1 MANNAQSAHVQ
12 VQLPHLDANQLKLFQ
27 QLTQTVNSEAK
38 TSPILTHPPPPAPTT
53 ASSEVVAGPSNPP
66 TYWNNPRNTPD
77 KPWDAGSNYQAS
89 PVEENNYHGHRGRFR
104 GGYRSRVRG
113 RFGDRDREGYRE
125 RFYDTTRSPPGGH
138 GRTSRSRSPPR
149 SRYGGGAGRRDI
161 KPYSPPHRPS
171 IADQPDFHAASS
183 SSSQQHP
190 GVDEFGREIRPSSDD
205 EERSETPDDPKP
217 RPAPPPPPAAHAHAH
232 LSPTSN
238 PAVVEGAPPVPDD
251 QESSA
256 FAATPQTSSANAA
269 GGSQALQQ
277 ETAGDVGLGSFDYST
292 FDPTSPSSWEA
303 LGNAW
308 AATNGR
314 QPLQEELMMFVMEFT
329 VSMANQ
335 ALPTGGPVAQANQW
349 TTGQGQR
356 WMGDPPSSRGGP
368 PRGGRSRGGAF
379 GSRGGRRGLY
389 SGGNSRAEWE
399 YGGDGFG
406 GYADANGTDAIVLG
420 EHTNDTQSSHAQD
433 TPVHEQV
440 GQAGPGQD
448 EEGDGQTGTG
458 GRMQKV
464 GDNWVFVR
472 NDGSS

>member
-1 MANNAQSAHVQ
+1 

-27 QLTQTVNSEAK
+27 QLTQTVNYSEAK
-38 TSPILTHPPPPAPTT
+38 TPPIRTHQPPPAPAT

-66 TYWNNPRNTPD
+66 TYWNNPRITPD

-89 PVEENNYHGHRGRFR
+89 PLVEENNYHGHRGRFR
-104 GGYRSRVRG
+104 GGYRSRGRG

-125 RFYDTTRSPPGGH
+125 RFYDTARSPPGGH

-149 SRYGGGAGRRDI
+149 SRYGGASRRDI

-171 IADQPDFHAASS
+171 VADQPDLDAAGA

-205 EERSETPDDPKP
+205 DGRRSETSDDPKP
-217 RPAPPPPPAAHAHAH
+217 RPAPPPPAAQAHAH

-238 PAVVEGAPPVPDD
+238 LAVVEGSPPVSDE

-256 FAATPQTSSANAA
+256 FATTPQTASANAA
-269 GGSQALQQ
+269 GVSEALHQVK
-277 ETAGDVGLGSFDYST
+277 AGDVGLESFDYST
-292 FDPTSPSSWEA
+292 FDPTSPSSWET
-303 LGNAW
+303 LGKAW

-335 ALPTGGPVAQANQW
+335 VLPGGPAAQQANQW

-356 WMGDPPSSRGGP
+356 WMGDSTSRGGP
-368 PRGGRSRGGAF
+368 PRGGRGRGGAF
-379 GSRGGRRGLY
+379 ESRGGRRGFH
-389 SGGNSRAEWE
+389 SGGTGGNGRAGWE
-399 YGGDGFG
+399 YGGDGYG
-406 GYADANGTDAIVLG
+406 GYGDANDTDAIVLG
-420 EHTNDTQSSHAQD
+420 EHTNDIQSSQTQD
-433 TPVHEQV
+433 APVHEQV
-440 GQAGPGQD
+440 AQAGPGQG
-448 EEGDGQTGTG
+448 EEGDGGTGTG

>member
-1 MANNAQSAHVQ
+1 M
-12 VQLPHLDANQLKLFQ
+12 QLPHLDANQLKLFQ

-38 TSPILTHPPPPAPTT
+38 PFPIQTHAPPPLAPTT
-53 ASSEVVAGPSNPP
+53 VSSEVVAGPSNPP
-66 TYWNNPRNTPD
+66 AYWNNPRNTSD
-77 KPWDAGSNYQAS
+77 KPWDAGNNYQAS

-104 GGYRSRVRG
+104 GGYRSRGRG

-125 RFYDTTRSPPGGH
+125 RFYDTTRSPPSGH

-171 IADQPDFHAASS
+171 IVDQPDLDATQDSS
-183 SSSQQHP
+183 SQQQHP

-205 EERSETPDDPKP
+205 DGRRSETPDDPKS
-217 RPAPPPPPAAHAHAH
+217 RPSLPPPTAHTHTH

-238 PAVVEGAPPVPDD
+238 SAVVEGALPVSDE

-256 FAATPQTSSANAA
+256 TPQMTSANAA
-269 GGSQALQQ
+269 GGSEALHQD
-277 ETAGDVGLGSFDYST
+277 TAGGVSLATFDYST

-303 LGNAW
+303 LGKAW

-329 VSMANQ
+329 VSSMASQ
-335 ALPTGGPVAQANQW
+335 ALPGGPAAQVNNQW
-349 TTGQGQR
+349 TTGQGQI
-356 WMGDPPSSRGGP
+356 WMGDPPPSRGGP
-368 PRGGRSRGGAF
+368 PRGGRGRGGAF
-379 GSRGGRRGLY
+379 GGRGGRRGFH
-389 SGGNSRAEWE
+389 SGGNSRVGWE
-399 YGGDGFG
+399 YGGDGYA
-406 GYADANGTDAIVLG
+406 GYGDVNGTDAIVLG
-420 EHTNDTQSSHAQD
+420 EHTNDTQSSEAHDA
-433 TPVHEQV
+433 PVHEQV
-440 GQAGPGQD
+440 GQAGSGQG
-448 EEGDGQTGTG
+448 EEGEDGQMGNQGATGTG